1 MHSSKVVFR
10 SLGLCLLAVISMTGC
25 SHNEAASQK
34 QGEGPPVEVGVVT
47 VKSEAVPVTTE
58 LPGRIDAVRMAQV
71 RARVAGILLKQLFK
85 EGADV
90 NEGDVL
96 FEIDPAPLHAIYDSA
111 KANVAKAEANL
122 TQAQAKADR
131 YKNLVEFNAVS
142 KQDYVDAVAT
152 AEQAGAEVL
161 AAKAA
166 LETASLNLGYAKV
179 TAPISGKIGKAKV
192 TEGALVGQNEATE
205 LAVIQQMD
213 PVYFDFTQSSTDVLR
228 LRQALKKGNLQS
240 VSPEAVKISLLLED
254 GTTYANEGK
263 LMFSDISVD
272 PTTGMITL
280 RAEFP
285 NAERML
291 LPGMF
296 ARARLEQA
304 VNNEALTVP
313 QRGVARGP
321 NGTATV
327 LVVDADNKVQSRLV
341 QAETAVGDKWVVS
354 SGVKAGDRVIVEGVQ
369 KVRPGATVKTV
380 PFVESEKQE
389 ASAQTTPKAN

>member
-1 MHSSKVVFR
+1 MYSSKIVLR
-10 SLGLCLLAVISMTGC
+10 SLGVCSLLAALATGC
-25 SHNEAASQK
+25 GPKQAASQT
-34 QGEGPPVEVGVVT
+34 QAEPPPVEVGVAT
-47 VKSEAVPVTTE
+47 VKAEPVPVTTE
-58 LPGRIDAVRMAQV
+58 LPGRIDAVRVAQV

-90 NEGDVL
+90 KEGDVL
-96 FEIDPAPLHAIYDSA
+96 FEIDPAPLQAAFNSA
-111 KANVAKAEANL
+111 KANLAKAEANK

-131 YKNLVEFNAVS
+131 YKNLVEYNAVS
-142 KQDYVDAVAT
+142 KQDYVDAVAAAQQ
-152 AEQAGAEVL
+152 AEADVL
-161 AAKAA
+161 AGKAA
-166 LETASLNLGYAKV
+166 LETASLNLGYTKV
-179 TAPISGKIGKAKV
+179 TAPISGKIGKALV
-192 TEGALVGQNEATE
+192 TEGALVGQNEATQ

-213 PVYFDFTQSSTDVLR
+213 PIYFDFTQSSTDVLK

-240 VSPEAVKISLLLED
+240 VSPDSVKVSLLLED
-254 GTTYANEGK
+254 GTVYASEGK

-285 NAERML
+285 NSERML

-296 ARARLEQA
+296 ARARLDLA
-304 VNNEALTVP
+304 MNNDALTVP

-341 QAETAVGDKWVVS
+341 QPETTFGDKWVVS
-354 SGVKAGDRVIVEGVQ
+354 SGVKAGERVIVEGLQ

-380 PFVESEKQE
+380 PFAAAEKQE
-389 ASAQTTPKAN
+389 ASSQTPKPN